1 MFLQFIMRYAV
12 MIYLVCFCITLSLLL
27 FVVAYE
33 KAIDVNIILLMAV
46 VATGNGGYY
55 ALTCSHNLEEA
66 ILANNM
72 SYVIAIFAPLILFLI
87 ICNICHVS
95 IPKIASSI
103 MYGIQIV
110 VYLCACTAGKSDLFY
125 RNVQFYKNGSMA
137 YLVKEYGPLHTLYL
151 VFFIL
156 YTVAGIIVAIYSYN
170 RRTVVSHINID
181 IILFMDLL
189 VVGVYFIERF
199 IFLHIELIPIFL
211 TISIA
216 VILIPLI
223 KISVFSL
230 HSNQNLLEYK
240 LNKIG
245 YIAFDKRLKFMGC
258 NDYAKVLFP
267 ELETWELEKKIPA
280 GGGKFNTFLRQ
291 PLMKCVESITSK
303 EKAESAYE
311 FRGQKFFYE
320 IMPIYISGQLLIGYM
335 ILVSNADFYEK
346 KADLKK

>member
-1 MFLQFIMRYAV
+1 

-72 SYVIAIFAPLILFLI
+72 SYVIAIF
-87 ICNICHVS
+87 
-95 IPKIASSI
+95 
-103 MYGIQIV
+103 
-110 VYLCACTAGKSDLFY
+110 
-125 RNVQFYKNGSMA
+125 
-137 YLVKEYGPLHTLYL
+137 
-151 VFFIL
+151 
-156 YTVAGIIVAIYSYN
+156 
-170 RRTVVSHINID
+170 
-181 IILFMDLL
+181 
-189 VVGVYFIERF
+189 
-199 IFLHIELIPIFL
+199 L

-258 NDYAKVLFP
+258 NDYAKKLFP

-280 GGGKFNTFLRQ
+280 GGAKFNTFLRQ
-291 PLMKCVESITSK
+291 PL
-303 EKAESAYE
+303 
-311 FRGQKFFYE
+311 
-320 IMPIYISGQLLIGYM
+320 
-335 ILVSNADFYEK
+335 
-346 KADLKK
+346 

>member
-1 MFLQFIMRYAV
+1 

-87 ICNICHVS
+87 ICNICRVN
-95 IPKIASSI
+95 IPKLASSI

-151 VFFIL
+151 VFFVL

-211 TISIA
+211 TVSIA

-267 ELETWELEKKIPA
+267 ELETWELEKKIPS

-335 ILVSNADFYEK
+335 ILVSNADSYEK
-346 KADLKK
+346 RADLKK